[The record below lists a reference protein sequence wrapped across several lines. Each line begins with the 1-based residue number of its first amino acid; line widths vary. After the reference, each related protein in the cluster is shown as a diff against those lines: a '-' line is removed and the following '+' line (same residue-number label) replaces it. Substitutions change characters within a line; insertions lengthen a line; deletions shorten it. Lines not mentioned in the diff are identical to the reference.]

1 MHTSIILKEALNKL
15 TKRDGLELAIV
26 LLAIVLERLMKQH
39 LYEIDS
45 VLILDKN
52 NDTHHI
58 IKFRKL
64 RSKIQKDSFKQK
76 LEALDN
82 KRENFKTITFDKLVE
97 RYDAFFDLSD
107 DRKLALKRL
116 ANLRNNIVHYFS
128 YYIDEVEEGLFILN
142 EIIPFIR
149 ELIQEISD
157 SEKYDELFDEETVSE
172 LQELEEKLTKLKLD
186 ELRDKIKTCRKYY
199 YEMNEE
205 EIESKKQESI
215 RDYYEEREILKEDL
229 QCPACENYTFHV
241 LKLFIG
247 NSEDENIEEFSIKGK
262 CLVCEL
268 ELTESELKDLNF
280 LDGDI

>member
-1 MHTSIILKEALNKL
+1 MHTSIILKEALDKL
-15 TKRDGLELAIV
+15 TKKDSLELAIV
-26 LLAIVLERLMKQH
+26 LLAIALERLMKQH

-52 NDTHHI
+52 NDTPHI

-64 RSKIQKDSFKQK
+64 RSKIQKGSFKQK

-157 SEKYDELFDEETVSE
+157 SEKYDELFNKETVAK
-172 LQELEEKLTKLKLD
+172 LQKLEEKLTKLKLD
-186 ELRDKIKTCRKYY
+186 ELHDKIRSCRKHYH
-199 YEMNEE
+199 EMNEE
-205 EIESKKQESI
+205 EIECKKQESI
-215 RDYYEEREILKEDL
+215 RDYHEEREILREDL
-229 QCPACENYTFHV
+229 QCPACENYTFHI
-241 LKLFIG
+241 LKLFIE
-247 NSEDENIEEFSIKGK
+247 NFEDEKVEEEFLIKGK
-262 CLVCEL
+262 CLVCGL
-268 ELTESELKDLNF
+268 ELTESELKDLNL
-280 LDGDI
+280 LD